1 MANKNLFQT
10 VKGIFTPKADT
21 INEAGGRAYKLSPKA
36 ALAQYAATGTFTRTF
51 YADASEQLETVL
63 ELAKEVDAEFVAK
76 TAVFARTRGFMKDVP
91 ALLVAVLS
99 VKDKR
104 LFERTFPLV
113 IDNGKMLRNFVQIM
127 RSGAVGRK
135 SLGSLPKRL
144 VREWF
149 ETRKAEQI
157 FKQSVGQSPSFADVL
172 KMVHP
177 KPADAEREALYGYF
191 IGREINADKLPEIVK
206 SFERFKNGDSMEVPA
221 VPFQMLTALPI
232 STKEWTEIARNAA
245 WQMTRMNLNTFQRH
259 GVFRDAEMVE
269 LIAARLRDREA
280 IRKARVFPYQLLV
293 AYAAASQNNQIPREI
308 TEALQDA
315 MEIAI
320 ENVPAIDGKV
330 YVFPD
335 VSGSMSSVV
344 TGYRPGATS
353 TVRCID
359 VAALVAAAILR
370 KNPTAEIIPFEE
382 KVVKVSLNPRD
393 SVMTNAQKLAAV
405 GGGGTNCSAPL
416 VSLNAKKAKGDLI
429 IYVSDNESWVDS
441 NRSWNG
447 GATATMAQWNEFKS
461 RNRDAKLVC
470 IDIQPNASTQ
480 AAERHD
486 ILNIGGFSDTV
497 FDVVSEFSKG
507 TLNAEHWVGVIEK
520 VAI

>member
-10 VKGIFTPKADT
+10 VKGMFTPKVDT
-21 INEAGGRAYKLSPKA
+21 VNEAGGTAYRLTPKA
-36 ALAQYAATGTFTRTF
+36 ALAQYAATGCFSQTF
-51 YADASEQLETVL
+51 YADASEQLDKVL
-63 ELAKEVDAEFVAK
+63 ELTKELDAEFIAKVAIY
-76 TAVFARTRGFMKDVP
+76 AREKGFMKDMP

-99 VKDKR
+99 TKDKA
-104 LFERTFPLV
+104 LFEKTFPRV

-149 ETRKAEQI
+149 ETRRADAI

-177 KPADAEREALYGYF
+177 KPKDAEKEALYGYF
-191 IGREINADKLPEIVK
+191 IGREIDADKLPEIVK
-206 SFERFKNGDSMEVPA
+206 SFERFKAGDTLEVPN

-232 STKEWTEIARNAA
+232 STKEWTAIARNAA

-259 GVFRDAEMVE
+259 GVFADREMVE
-269 LIAARLRDREA
+269 LIANRLRDREA
-280 IRKARVFPYQLLV
+280 ILKARVFPYQLLS
-293 AYAAASQNNQIPREI
+293 AYSAASNNQSIPREI

-320 ENVPAIDGKV
+320 ENVPEIKGKV

-335 VSGSMSSVV
+335 VSGSMSSAV
-344 TGYRPGATS
+344 TGFRQGATS

-359 VAALVAAAILR
+359 VAALVAASILR
-370 KNPTAEIIPFEE
+370 KNPTAEIIPFEQT
-382 KVVKVSLNPRD
+382 VVEVALNPRD
-393 SVMTNAQKLAAV
+393 SVMTNAAKLAAV

-416 VSLNAKKAKGDLI
+416 VSLNGKRAAGDLI
-429 IYVSDNESWVDS
+429 IYVSDNESWMDS
-441 NRSWNG
+441 RPPHNRG
-447 GATATMAQWNEFKS
+447 TATMAAWNEFKS

-470 IDIQPNASTQ
+470 IDIQPYAHTQ
-480 AAERHD
+480 AQERAD
-486 ILNIGGFSDTV
+486 ILNVGGFSDQV
-497 FDVVSEFSKG
+497 FSLIHEFAGG
-507 TLNAEHWVGVIEK
+507 TLNVEHWVGVIEE
-520 VAI
+520 VEI

>member
-1 MANKNLFQT
+1 
-10 VKGIFTPKADT
+10 
-21 INEAGGRAYKLSPKA
+21 
-36 ALAQYAATGTFTRTF
+36 
-51 YADASEQLETVL
+51 
-63 ELAKEVDAEFVAK
+63 
-76 TAVFARTRGFMKDVP
+76 
-91 ALLVAVLS
+91 
-99 VKDKR
+99 
-104 LFERTFPLV
+104 
-113 IDNGKMLRNFVQIM
+113 M

-149 ETRKAEQI
+149 DTRKAEQI
-157 FKQSVGQSPSFADVL
+157 FKQSIGQSPSFADVL

-177 KPADAEREALYGYF
+177 KPLDAEREALYGYF
-191 IGREINADKLPEIVK
+191 IGREIDADKLPEIVK

-221 VPFQMLTALPI
+221 VPFQMLMALPI

-259 GVFRDAEMVE
+259 GVFADKKMVE
-269 LIAARLRDREA
+269 LIANRLRDREA

-335 VSGSMSSVV
+335 VSGSMSSAV
-344 TGYRPGATS
+344 TVYRPGATS

-370 KNPTAEIIPFEE
+370 KNPTAEIIPFEQT
-382 KVVKVSLNPRD
+382 VVKVALNPRD

-416 VSLNAKKAKGDLI
+416 VSLNAKRAKGDLI

-441 NRSWNG
+441 NHSWNRG
-447 GATATMAQWNEFKS
+447 TATMAQWNDFKS

-480 AAERHD
+480 ATERAD

-520 VAI
+520 VEL